1 MHSFTF
7 SFRYMATK
15 KRSRVEPQNADPE
28 NAEHGPKSATI
39 RRTEPSQP
47 EEEGRTEQDPEF
59 WFKDGNI
66 LLVAGGVEFK
76 VYRGVLVDRSPVYRD
91 MFSLPQ
97 PPSSESSP
105 SPTEEMPVVHLSDS
119 PEDLRHILR
128 ACMPTG
134 WRR

>member
-1 MHSFTF
+1 
-7 SFRYMATK
+7 MATK

-28 NAEHGPKSATI
+28 NAEHGLKSATI

-76 VYRGVLVDRSPVYRD
+76 VYRGVLVDRSPVFRD
-91 MFSLPQ
+91 MFALPQ
-97 PPSSESSP
+97 LDTDTKSESSIDGC
-105 SPTEEMPVVHLSDS
+105 PVIRLSDCPAEVTVFFKAIFNS
-119 PEDLRHILR
+119 E
-128 ACMPTG
+128 
-134 WRR
+134 